1 MSLALSKRLASLETQ
16 LKPIEPVH
24 IFIVGVAVGVE
35 PKPVTGYSWGDEQI
49 DRLPDESIEELQQ
62 RAIDTASLNPSTQES
77 KYLRLF
83 FECTQSDDEL
93 TSEKP

>member
-1 MSLALSKRLASLETQ
+1 MRSALSKRLASLEAQQQTA
-16 LKPIEPVH
+16 EPLH
-24 IFIVGVAVGVE
+24 MFIIGFGHE
-35 PKPVTGYSWGDEQI
+35 PKVVTGYSWGDEQI

>member
-35 PKPVTGYSWGDEQI
+35 PKPVTGYRWDNQFI
-49 DRLPDESIEELQQ
+49 KRLPDESDEDLKQ
-62 RAIDTASLNPSTQES
+62 RAIDTANSSSDGMSHL
-77 KYLRLF
+77 KLF
-83 FECTQSDDEL
+83 FECTEDYDW
-93 TSEKP
+93 K

>member
-35 PKPVTGYSWGDEQI
+35 PKPVTGYRWGDERI
-49 DRLPDESIEELQQ
+49 YRLPNESDEDLKQ
-62 RAIDTASLNPSTQES
+62 RAIDTANASSDGMSHL
-77 KYLRLF
+77 KLF
-83 FECTQSDDEL
+83 FECTEDYDWE